1 MKIVTSKTKP
11 VLIPLQPTKEDLNY
25 VQIGGCIYDSKGV
38 KQNPNTSG
46 YLHTYSFLNDL
57 LRGRLYH
64 YGSEVEKVVE
74 DREPTL
80 SELGELAI
88 LYVYHVNNSKPG
100 NDRSQLPPQSL
111 ISKYPDLSYQD
122 FFSMVQN
129 IINKQGAEQKDI

>member
-80 SELGELAI
+80 LELGELAL
-88 LYVYHVNNSKPG
+88 LYVYYCNGDVFIYNP
-100 NDRSQLPPQSL
+100 SQAKLL
-111 ISKYPDLSYQD
+111 MDKYPEFDYKN
-122 FFSMVQN
+122 FFSIVERAS
-129 IINKQGAEQKDI
+129 KAL